1 MQDCR
6 TCSKAKDC
14 DLVKFPEMTVN
25 VKLQDTDLFTD
36 ICQLMKKFY
45 DDIRLPADI
54 KREFE
59 IELKKIINKY

>member
-1 MQDCR
+1 MEEKPNI
-6 TCSKAKDC
+6 TG
-14 DLVKFPEMTVN
+14 LTVDISI
-25 VKLQDTDLFTD
+25 KDTDLFTD